1 MFAFIRGKIAA
12 KELSSV
18 VIDCGGVGFL
28 LSTTYH
34 TLQSLPEVGKEA
46 TLYTYLSVR
55 EDAMELFGFA
65 DKEELSCYKMMI
77 TVSGVG
83 AKVALAILSELS
95 PARFALAVSAG
106 DVKALTKAPG
116 VGPKLAQ
123 RIILELKDKIA
134 KETVAADVSA
144 LETMDAAPSANNAEE
159 AVKAL
164 VVLGYSQNEAKA
176 AVAKQDPSLS
186 VEELI
191 RITLRSLM

>member
-134 KETVAADVSA
+134 KETVVADVSA

>member
-34 TLQSLPEVGKEA
+34 TLQSLPEVGKDA